1 MAEDDLEEL
10 TALLPLRVID
20 ARVLASSRGTDDGGS
35 SGRFTVY
42 ELEVHTTRG
51 AVTRHRRFREFLKAH
66 GALVAALRDGGGG
79 ASGAAQLPELSK
91 TWNSNS
97 QAVTTR
103 RCKELNGWLE
113 AAVLA
118 VHAARTHVERPS
130 ERPHALLQV
139 FLCHA
144 DSVSSKDG
152 AGAAAEDDTV
162 TIEPVRA
169 ATATAAPSADNAS
182 ESGAG
187 SSQAARST
195 SRSDPLAEVQLM
207 PVLWDD
213 DDADDDQ
220 NQGIAA
226 AAPDGASP
234 PSSATGSTSTS
245 TPERGGDSGGGES
258 IRGPPQVE
266 SLVVATAAAVG
277 GDGSSRHLRAEAL
290 LALLG
295 VALAIFV
302 STLYS

>member
-1 MAEDDLEEL
+1 
-10 TALLPLRVID
+10 
-20 ARVLASSRGTDDGGS
+20 
-35 SGRFTVY
+35 VY

-245 TPERGGDSGGGES
+245 APERGGDSGGGES

-266 SLVVATAAAVG
+266 SLAAATAAAVG
-277 GDGSSRHLRAEAL
+277 GDGSSCRRLRAEAL

-295 VALAIFV
+295 VALAILV